1 MKTHARPYDSAD
13 PTKEAAM
20 LANALV
26 CATIPTTDLGRAKS
40 FYGETLGLPEGR
52 LGVEGG
58 VFYAAGEGTM
68 FRVYERPA
76 GHTPAPH
83 TVAVFLVEDLD
94 EEMSQLRSRGVS
106 FEEYDLPNLK
116 TANGVYSD
124 SSGFKGSWVKDP
136 DGNIIGLTQILK
148 P

>member
-1 MKTHARPYDSAD
+1 
-13 PTKEAAM
+13 M

-26 CATIPTTDLGRAKS
+26 CATIPTTDLERAKR

-58 VFYAAGEGTM
+58 VFYETGQGTM

-76 GHTPAPH
+76 GHMPAEQ
-83 TVAVFLVEDLD
+83 TVAVFLVEDL
-94 EEMSQLRSRGVS
+94 EREMSELRKRGVT

-116 TANGVYSD
+116 TKNGVYSD

-136 DGNIIGLTQILK
+136 DGNVLGLTQILNS
-148 P
+148 